1 VDDIVSVPLAYL
13 ERWMDSLKP
22 VSRKLQAALE
32 VVFRDAGRT
41 ETKRILAT
49 SILADYLAGRPQ
61 TLADLLMD
69 ADEKQFHILF
79 DKVKEH
85 KEHGWA
91 FLQAEIDKH
100 LGDAEDEVA
109 KESLAKRQAN
119 AAAAL
124 VRMNRP
130 DKAWPLLKH
139 RQDPRVRSY
148 LIHRLGPMGIEA
160 DTIIQRLHEETD
172 LTIRRALILSLGEIR
187 PESWPPGKRESF
199 AAELQELYRTARDPG
214 LHASAAWLLRQWKQ
228 DQWLHQVDQEWA
240 EDKKHRQERIRDIVA
255 NLVKE
260 QGQALPQW
268 YVNSQ
273 GQTMVVIPGPVEFLM
288 GSRDPGMESTQ
299 HRHRIRRPFAI
310 SATPV
315 TQGQYRRK
323 DQPGAEDKDPDL
335 DHPSVYRTWFD
346 AAIFCNR
353 LSEQEG
359 IDPDQW
365 CYEIKAGGQVKLR
378 ENYLN
383 RTGYRLPTEAEMEYT
398 NRAGA
403 VTSRF
408 YGESEELLEKY
419 GWYVPNCKGHHWP
432 VGSLKPN
439 DCGFFDTHGNVWCWC
454 QEPYRRYPQGE
465 PGKVFEDQVGELEI
479 NPKQGRAMRGTCYT
493 DHGAAVKCAS
503 SWYPEPTYRTNIA
516 GFRVARTMKAE

>member
-1 VDDIVSVPLAYL
+1 
-13 ERWMDSLKP
+13 M
-22 VSRKLQAALE
+22 
-32 VVFRDAGRT
+32 T
-41 ETKRILAT
+41 
-49 SILADYLAGRPQ
+49 
-61 TLADLLMD
+61 

-79 DKVKEH
+79 DKLKEH
-85 KEHGWA
+85 KEHAWA
-91 FLQAEIDKH
+91 LLQAEIDKH
-100 LGDAEDEVA
+100 LEDAGDETA
-109 KESLAKRQAN
+109 KERLAKRQAI

-148 LIHRLGPMGIEA
+148 LIHRLGPMGIQA
-160 DTIIQRLHEETD
+160 DTIIQRLHEEAD

-199 AAELQELYRTARDPG
+199 AAELQVLYRTARDPG
-214 LHASAAWLLRQWKQ
+214 LHASATWLLRQWKQ
-228 DQWLHQVDQEWA
+228 DQWLHQLDQEWA
-240 EDKKHRQERIRDIVA
+240 EDKEHRQERIRDIVA

-288 GSRDPGMESTQ
+288 GSRDPGMDSTQ

-315 TQGQYRRK
+315 TQGQYRLK
-323 DQPGAEDKDPDL
+323 DQRGAEDNDPDL

-353 LSEQEG
+353 LSKQEG
-359 IDPDQW
+359 IEPDQW
-365 CYEIKAGGQVKLR
+365 CYEIQPGGQVKLR

-383 RTGYRLPTEAEMEYT
+383 RTGYRLPTEAEMEYI

-439 DCGFFDTHGNVWCWC
+439 DFGFFDTHGNVWCWC

-516 GFRVARTMKAE
+516 GFRVARTMKAD